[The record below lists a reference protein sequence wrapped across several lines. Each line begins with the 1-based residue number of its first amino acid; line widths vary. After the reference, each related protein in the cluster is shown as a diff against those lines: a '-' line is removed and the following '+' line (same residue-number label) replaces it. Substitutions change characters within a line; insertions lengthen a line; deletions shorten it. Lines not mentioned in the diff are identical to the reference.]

1 MLETICETMVEA
13 YRRNWIT
20 SRDGNVSIRHH
31 DRDHFYITPSG
42 VRKQTLQPD
51 QFKRIGITTGIN
63 SGVGQGIYWHLW
75 RELEYTDIS
84 SSLKPS
90 GEIPLHF
97 GLQKEMGKHKNDVR
111 VVMHFHPTYCV
122 AAMHAGID
130 LSSMVK
136 DFPELSRYTKVAP
149 NVGDVPPISQEL
161 ADQCFEKLELDSQ
174 GNIQYDIV
182 GIKGHGVVAIDTS
195 PWRAFEHIERL
206 EHICQIVLASRQ
218 IQQSKSVDSIACV
231 DASRSSSK
239 IKAEDFGV
247 PPEFAERAENYAQW
261 SIAKA
266 KEFYVKLASTGI
278 DPRPATDPE
287 KYLPGARAAAEA
299 VAKGIAACIRESKLT

>member
-1 MLETICETMVEA
+1 MLETICDTMVEA

-51 QFKRIGITTGIN
+51 QFKKIKIISNLMWG
-63 SGVGQGIYWHLW
+63 
-75 RELEYTDIS
+75 EEFYTDIS
-84 SSLKPS
+84 KNLKPS

-97 GLQKEMGKHKNDVR
+97 GLQKNMGQHYNDVR

-122 AAMHAGID
+122 AAMHRGIE
-130 LSSMVK
+130 LGSLAN
-136 DFPELSRYTKVAP
+136 DFPELSRYTSVAP

-161 ADQCFEKLELDSQ
+161 ADQCFEKLNLDYD
-174 GNIQYDIV
+174 GTIDYDIV

-206 EHICQIVLASRQ
+206 EHICEIVLAS
-218 IQQSKSVDSIACV
+218 
-231 DASRSSSK
+231 
-239 IKAEDFGV
+239 G
-247 PPEFAERAENYAQW
+247 
-261 SIAKA
+261 
-266 KEFYVKLASTGI
+266 
-278 DPRPATDPE
+278 
-287 KYLPGARAAAEA
+287 KY
-299 VAKGIAACIRESKLT
+299 